1 MVAGQL
7 PFFSRLIRSGEFHL
21 DDAFWGSPTST
32 PYFQAG
38 LLYGLRHSNLP
49 AYSWFDRALGRELRM
64 NVPSDALEV
73 ERRLRGT
80 GRDSLLDG
88 GGHGYFTLFRAGAEN
103 ALSMSTLG
111 SLKLMAHAFSFE
123 MLGLSSARTR
133 SVWSFLRSLGVE
145 AWRAARETV
154 RWARALGSW
163 SHESA
168 FLASRIFFQRLGW
181 SFAHTKALV
190 DMARGVPVIYL
201 VYGNYDETAH
211 RRGPRSPLARSELHR
226 VDAYLAELYAMAR
239 AVERPYD
246 VVILSDHGH
255 VDSVPLEQRQGARLK
270 SVLFDEGPAV
280 PLSDDVAR
288 GLCDG
293 RSRPEQD
300 VRPREPFTPVVVE
313 CGNFAHVYLS
323 GEREALDAHDVL
335 ARYPDM
341 LARATRNP
349 DVGLVAMKR
358 GPSAALVVQGG
369 VYGLEDLERAPL
381 ASEFSRPAVR
391 DFLRGLPSMKTA
403 GDLVLFGEAVRRGG
417 TVGFAWEFGSH
428 GGLTRTEANSLVC
441 WPADAP
447 VDLSGLSHCAD
458 LHDRLAEAYLEPA
471 HRLRWAP

>member
-1 MVAGQL
+1 MVGGQL
-7 PFFSRLIRSGEFHL
+7 PFFSRLIRSGEFLL

-49 AYSWFDRALGRELRM
+49 AYSWFDRELGRELRM
-64 NVPSDALEV
+64 NVPADALEI

-111 SLKLMAHAFSFE
+111 SLKLMAQGFSYE
-123 MLGLSSARTR
+123 MMGLAAGRTR
-133 SVWSFLRSLGVE
+133 SVWSFLRSLGVD
-145 AWRAARETV
+145 AWQSAREMM
-154 RWARALGSW
+154 RWARALGNW

-168 FLASRIFFQRLGW
+168 FLVSRIFFQRLGW

-211 RRGPRSPLARSELHR
+211 RRGPRSTLARSELHR
-226 VDAYLAELYAMAR
+226 VDASLAELHAMAR
-239 AVERPYD
+239 SVEQPYD

-270 SVLFDEGPAV
+270 SVLLEGPSV
-280 PLSDDVAR
+280 PLSDDVMR

-293 RSRPEQD
+293 RARPERD

-323 GEREALDAHDVL
+323 GEREALEARELL
-335 ARYPDM
+335 ARYPEV

-349 DVGLVAMKR
+349 DLGLVAMKR
-358 GPSAALVVQGG
+358 GRSAVVVVQGG

-381 ASEFSRPAVR
+381 SAEFSRRAVR
-391 DFLRGLPSMKTA
+391 DFLRGLPSMQTA
-403 GDLVLFGEAVRRGG
+403 GDLVLFGEVVPRGG

-441 WPADAP
+441 WPANAP
-447 VDLSGLSHCAD
+447 VDLSGLSHCVD

-471 HRLRWAP
+471 RRLRWAP